1 MLCTTTVVA
10 YTSAGVG
17 RTFGRPRIF
26 HLMVLLGCGPL
37 IAALMFIGGSYHF
50 ALALLSIVFFI
61 AIRRLTSSL
70 QRIYLNA
77 WIARERE
84 AALAGQF
91 DTALNNM
98 PHGLCMFRADG
109 RLAVM
114 NRRFS
119 EMMNLSDDLVQR
131 GASASDIV
139 ADCVGA
145 GSISAA
151 SGNMILSEI
160 ENAQARD
167 IITTDP
173 DAARN
178 RSLSWTFQPMAGGGT
193 VVLVE
198 DITERRNAEARISH
212 LARYDELTALPNRVN
227 FRDEMER
234 LLAISHSAARLSALL
249 FIDLDQFKQVND
261 TLGHPAGDALL
272 CAVADRLR
280 GIVRD
285 IDFVARFG
293 GDEFIVL
300 ETSVR
305 DPEGV
310 AILAGRIVEE
320 LGEPYDI
327 NGHHVVIGAS
337 VGIAVAPRDGTGA
350 DVLLKNADMALYRAK
365 SEGRSV
371 WRFFEPEMDVK
382 ARARRSLELDLR
394 DAVATGAF
402 EVYYQPLINL
412 NTARITTCEALLRWW
427 HPERGMISP
436 AEFIPIAEEMG
447 LIVEIGNWVL
457 RRACLEC
464 AQWPGDVRV
473 AVNLSPIQFRRGNL
487 MRDITDALRI
497 QEERAKASKLA
508 SLGLLAGGMAR
519 DFNNILM
526 AVMGN
531 VSMARAIMPRTPSST
546 DWLAEAEQ
554 ACVRARRLTWQLLTF
569 SKGGVPMRKTVAI
582 GQILQESVGLA
593 LRGSGVTC
601 ALDIAPDLWSVD
613 ADVGQLAQVFNNV
626 MLNAR
631 QAMLNSGVITI
642 RAENVCEVDR
652 RWENALRV
660 EPGRYVRVSIA
671 DKGIGIPREHLNRI
685 FDPYFSTKQ
694 GASGFGLAT
703 TYSIVKNHGGFL
715 AVDSQLGSGTT
726 IQINFPAAGSLEL
739 PEQSDLITRGEGSRH
754 RVLVMDDEAPVRRLT
769 MNMLDFLGYDA
780 EVTHSVGAAIER
792 FRHALASDRPFD
804 VVMLDLFVPG
814 DIGGTE
820 AMDQL
825 GAIDPAVKA
834 ILMSGF
840 GQDPVMAEFHAY
852 GFRAVITKPFTL
864 QELNATLHSVI
875 ASTAW
880 RVH

>member
-1 MLCTTTVVA
+1 MHARLATALFGLEPVVRPRAAVSTTSRPDDLSWRTLPPAAQFFVAVVIA
-10 YTSAGVG
+10 VGAGVFVAFFPL
-17 RTFGRPRIF
+17 TYPRPWLYAALLVSACLTSVWKVNLPISLASGSTLSVS
-26 HLMVLLGCGPL
+26 HAAELMSLVLLGPAHAMLVAVAAAWTQCTFHVRRRYPLYRTVFSAATQAVTIVVTALAYDGLYGPL
-37 IAALMFIGGSYHF
+37 APTDFSALSKPLVGAMATYFLVNTGLVAGAIALSTHQPFGKVWRDDFLWSGVSFMVASTAGAGAAVVIQRGDQWKAVLMLAPVYLTYRTYELFVKRLEDQTRYLAETRRMHEETVEALLMARQAER
-50 ALALLSIVFFI
+50 ALADEKE
-61 AIRRLTSSL
+61 RLTVTLRSV
-70 QRIYLNA
+70 
-77 WIARERE
+77 
-84 AALAGQF
+84 G
-91 DTALNNM
+91 
-98 PHGLCMFRADG
+98 DG
-109 RLAVM
+109 V
-114 NRRFS
+114 
-119 EMMNLSDDLVQR
+119 
-131 GASASDIV
+131 
-139 ADCVGA
+139 
-145 GSISAA
+145 
-151 SGNMILSEI
+151 
-160 ENAQARD
+160 
-167 IITTDP
+167 ITTDLDGTILSMNKVAEALTGWTHEEANGRP
-173 DAARN
+173 LEEVFRNFDPETRERCGNSVARLVQEPHTLDVGRRSTILAARDLTEHPIEESTAPI
-178 RSLSWTFQPMAGGGT
+178 RDGEGRAIG
-193 VVLVE
+193 VVL
-198 DITERRNAEARISH
+198 
-212 LARYDELTALPNRVN
+212 
-227 FRDEMER
+227 
-234 LLAISHSAARLSALL
+234 
-249 FIDLDQFKQVND
+249 
-261 TLGHPAGDALL
+261 
-272 CAVADRLR
+272 
-280 GIVRD
+280 
-285 IDFVARFG
+285 
-293 GDEFIVL
+293 
-300 ETSVR
+300 
-305 DPEGV
+305 
-310 AILAGRIVEE
+310 
-320 LGEPYDI
+320 
-327 NGHHVVIGAS
+327 
-337 VGIAVAPRDGTGA
+337 
-350 DVLLKNADMALYRAK
+350 
-365 SEGRSV
+365 
-371 WRFFEPEMDVK
+371 
-382 ARARRSLELDLR
+382 
-394 DAVATGAF
+394 AF
-402 EVYYQPLINL
+402 
-412 NTARITTCEALLRWW
+412 
-427 HPERGMISP
+427 
-436 AEFIPIAEEMG
+436 
-447 LIVEIGNWVL
+447 
-457 RRACLEC
+457 
-464 AQWPGDVRV
+464 
-473 AVNLSPIQFRRGNL
+473 
-487 MRDITDALRI
+487 RDITDALRI

-703 TYSIVKNHGGFL
+703 TYSIVKTHGGFL
-715 AVDSQLGSGTT
+715 AVDSQVGSGTT
-726 IQINFPAAGSLEL
+726 IQINFPAAGSLQL

-780 EVTHSVGAAIER
+780 EVTHSVSAAVER

-804 VVMLDLFVPG
+804 VVMLDLVVPG

-825 GAIDPAVKA
+825 GAIDPAVKT

>member
-1 MLCTTTVVA
+1 MHARLATALFGLEPVVRSRAAVSTTSRPDDLSWRTLPPTAQFFVAVVIA
-10 YTSAGVG
+10 VGAGVFVAFFPL
-17 RTFGRPRIF
+17 TYPRPWLYAALLVSACLTSVWKVNLPISLASGSTLSVS
-26 HLMVLLGCGPL
+26 HAAELMSLVLLGPAHAMLVAVAAAWTQCTFHVRRRYPLYRTVFSAATQAVTIVVTALAYDGLYGPL
-37 IAALMFIGGSYHF
+37 APTDFSALPKPLVGAMATYFLVNTGLVAGAIALSTHQPFGKVWRDDFLWSGVSFMVASTAGAAAAVVIQRGDQWKAVLMLAPVYLTYRTYELFVKRLEDQTRYLAETRRMHEETVEALLMARQAER
-50 ALALLSIVFFI
+50 ALADEKE
-61 AIRRLTSSL
+61 RLTVTLRSV
-70 QRIYLNA
+70 
-77 WIARERE
+77 
-84 AALAGQF
+84 G
-91 DTALNNM
+91 
-98 PHGLCMFRADG
+98 DG
-109 RLAVM
+109 V
-114 NRRFS
+114 
-119 EMMNLSDDLVQR
+119 
-131 GASASDIV
+131 
-139 ADCVGA
+139 
-145 GSISAA
+145 
-151 SGNMILSEI
+151 
-160 ENAQARD
+160 
-167 IITTDP
+167 ITTDLDGTILSMNKVAEALTGWTHEEANGRP
-173 DAARN
+173 LEEVFRNFDPETRERCGNSVARLVQEPHTLDVGRRSTILAARDLTEHPIEESTAPI
-178 RSLSWTFQPMAGGGT
+178 RDAEGRAIG
-193 VVLVE
+193 VVL
-198 DITERRNAEARISH
+198 
-212 LARYDELTALPNRVN
+212 
-227 FRDEMER
+227 
-234 LLAISHSAARLSALL
+234 
-249 FIDLDQFKQVND
+249 
-261 TLGHPAGDALL
+261 
-272 CAVADRLR
+272 
-280 GIVRD
+280 
-285 IDFVARFG
+285 
-293 GDEFIVL
+293 
-300 ETSVR
+300 
-305 DPEGV
+305 
-310 AILAGRIVEE
+310 
-320 LGEPYDI
+320 
-327 NGHHVVIGAS
+327 
-337 VGIAVAPRDGTGA
+337 
-350 DVLLKNADMALYRAK
+350 
-365 SEGRSV
+365 
-371 WRFFEPEMDVK
+371 
-382 ARARRSLELDLR
+382 
-394 DAVATGAF
+394 AF
-402 EVYYQPLINL
+402 
-412 NTARITTCEALLRWW
+412 
-427 HPERGMISP
+427 
-436 AEFIPIAEEMG
+436 
-447 LIVEIGNWVL
+447 
-457 RRACLEC
+457 
-464 AQWPGDVRV
+464 
-473 AVNLSPIQFRRGNL
+473 
-487 MRDITDALRI
+487 RDITDALRI

-582 GQILQESVGLA
+582 GQSLHESVGLA

-671 DKGIGIPREHLNRI
+671 DKGIGIPREHLSRI

-694 GASGFGLAT
+694 GASGLGLAT

-715 AVDSQLGSGTT
+715 AVDSQLGGGTT

-739 PEQSDLITRGEGSRH
+739 PEPSDLITRGEGSRH

-780 EVTHSVGAAIER
+780 EVTHSVSAAVER

-804 VVMLDLFVPG
+804 VVMLDLVVPG

-834 ILMSGF
+834 ILMSSF